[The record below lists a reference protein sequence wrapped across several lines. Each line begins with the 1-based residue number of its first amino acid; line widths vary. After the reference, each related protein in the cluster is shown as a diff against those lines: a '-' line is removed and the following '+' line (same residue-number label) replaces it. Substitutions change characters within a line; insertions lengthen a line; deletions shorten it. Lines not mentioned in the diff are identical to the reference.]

1 MLRWA
6 RPAKKRGGRGAV
18 WAAAAEL
25 QGPESVD
32 REPLSV
38 GSTQLSAVL
47 EVPVCQLLVRVDLP
61 VTEVSDEEI
70 AAEASEVRPSEGESP
85 WRVQL
90 TVLRYTH
97 EQIAGRV
104 IGVDEA
110 KALSGD
116 FVMRSLVLLR
126 VRDEDARADRLDPER
141 RVAVRKL
148 RVDKL
153 PGVRD
158 EGEGAVE
165 DVDVRVVEVG
175 GVEQVAGWRRRERE
189 PLVDRA
195 EPRAI
200 GEDDGL
206 VPL

>member
-1 MLRWA
+1 FVFSSRRRHTRSKRDWSSDVCSSDLY
-6 RPAKKRGGRGAV
+6 AK
-18 WAAAAEL
+18 
-25 QGPESVD
+25 Q
-32 REPLSV
+32 
-38 GSTQLSAVL
+38 
-47 EVPVCQLLVRVDLP
+47 
-61 VTEVSDEEI
+61 DE
-70 AAEASEVRPSEGESP
+70 
-85 WRVQL
+85 
-90 TVLRYTH
+90 
-97 EQIAGRV
+97 
-104 IGVDEA
+104 
-110 KALSGD
+110 ALSGD

-153 PGVRD
+153 SGMRD

-206 VPL
+206 VPLRRMPAANLPGLGGEDEDRPRGGGPEDGAGRTA